1 MTVNVNTNCSSL
13 LGNNSDTVDE
23 QESKYILFNKCISQ
37 FENQDTEINKL
48 NNHKIYENDSIE
60 KNYKKNKRIL
70 NRYKNKKLT
79 YDEELINNKKT
90 INFLVIE
97 NRITL
102 GVIILLI
109 FLIYKYILK

>member
-1 MTVNVNTNCSSL
+1 MTISL
-13 LGNNSDTVDE
+13 DTKCTAFLGNNSDTVEDRD
-23 QESKYILFNKCISQ
+23 SKYKLYNNCISEVINQ
-37 FENQDTEINKL
+37 EKEFENYNDKKIN
-48 NNHKIYENDSIE
+48 ENVIIE
-60 KNYKKNKRIL
+60 KNYEANKKIL
-70 NRYKNKKLT
+70 KEYKNKKLT

>member
-1 MTVNVNTNCSSL
+1 MTVNFNTNCSSL

-23 QESKYILFNKCISQ
+23 QENKYILYNDCISQ
-37 FENQDTEINKL
+37 LEKTQLKLQKINKD
-48 NNHKIYENDSIE
+48 KIHRNMKGE
-60 KNYKKNKRIL
+60 KKYQKKKKIL
-70 NRYKNKKLT
+70 NTYKNKKLT

-102 GVIILLI
+102 GGIILLI